1 MKRFVFGTS
10 AAAVTVLLIFWAAFT
25 MIPSGRLGD
34 VYERVSSP
42 LQSSLVIG
50 TSRAA
55 QAINPEIIN
64 ARLKKLYPTPP
75 YNFAFHLDASSYN
88 PVYEAAIYK
97 KLAPHDGKR
106 HLFVLAV
113 DPWALR
119 KLDSIPQEL
128 ALKSYSQRPNIEYIV
143 KNFSRTW
150 FSPLPTHSFVNRHG
164 RTEVDYV
171 PKSKAEWEK
180 RVSMRL
186 VSYNDMARKYRYDYS
201 SQQVL
206 ERIVRSLKKRGDV
219 FLVRIPISKPM
230 KKLEDAVCPDFDVK
244 MRNLSQKQNVKY
256 LNFSKADYSTTDG
269 NHLTQNEGNR
279 FSKALADSIYMSSR
293 Q

>member
-10 AAAVTVLLIFWAAFT
+10 AAAVTVLLIFGAAFA
-25 MIPSGRLGD
+25 MMPSGKMGD

-55 QAINPEIIN
+55 QAVNPEIIN
-64 ARLKKLYPTPP
+64 ARLKKLYPAPL

-88 PVYEAAIYK
+88 PVYETAIHK

-128 ALKSYSQRPNIEYIV
+128 ALKSYSKRPNIEYLS

-164 RTEVDYV
+164 RTEVDYA

-180 RVSMRL
+180 RAGMRL
-186 VSYNDMARKYRYDYS
+186 AAYNDMARKYRYDYS

-219 FLVRIPISKPM
+219 FLVRIPVSKPM
-230 KKLEDAVCPDFDVK
+230 KTLEDKVCPSFDTK
-244 MRNLSQKQNVKY
+244 MRNLSQKHNVKY
-256 LNFSKADYSTTDG
+256 LDFSKTDYSTTDG
-269 NHLTQNEGNR
+269 NHLTQSEGNR
-279 FSKALADSIYMSSR
+279 FSQALADSIRMSSL
-293 Q
+293 

>member
-10 AAAVTVLLIFWAAFT
+10 VAAVIVLLIFGAAFAMT
-25 MIPSGRLGD
+25 PSGRLGD

-55 QAINPEIIN
+55 QAVNPEIII
-64 ARLKKLYPTPP
+64 AHLKNIYPTPL
-75 YNFAFHLDASSYN
+75 YNFAFHLDASTYN
-88 PVYEAAIYK
+88 PVYETAIYK
-97 KLAPHDGKR
+97 KLTPSDEKR
-106 HLFVLAV
+106 NLFVLAV

-119 KLDSIPQEL
+119 ELDSIPQEL
-128 ALKSYSQRPNIEYIV
+128 ALKSYSQRPNIEYIA

-150 FSPLPTHSFVNRHG
+150 FSPLPTHSFVNRYG

-171 PKSKAEWEK
+171 PKSKTEWEK

-186 VSYNDMARKYRYDYS
+186 VAYNDMAKKYRYDYS

-206 ERIVRSLKKRGDV
+206 ERIVRSLKMRGDV
-219 FLVRIPISKPM
+219 FLVRIPVSKPM
-230 KKLEDAVCPDFDVK
+230 KKLEDAVCSDFDAK
-244 MRNLSQKQNVKY
+244 MRSLSQKHNVKY
-256 LNFSKADYSTTDG
+256 FNFSKADYSTTDG
-269 NHLTQNEGNR
+269 NHLTQSEGNR
-279 FSKALADSIYMSSR
+279 FSQTLADSIYVSLR
-293 Q
+293 

>member
-1 MKRFVFGTS
+1 MKRFVLGTS
-10 AAAVTVLLIFWAAFT
+10 ATAVIVLLIFGAAFA
-25 MIPSGRLGD
+25 MMPSGRMGD

-42 LQSSLVIG
+42 LQLSLVIG

-55 QAINPEIIN
+55 QAVNPEIIN
-64 ARLKKLYPTPP
+64 ARLKNLYPTPP

-88 PVYEAAIYK
+88 PVYETAIYK

-128 ALKSYSQRPNIEYIV
+128 ALKSYSQRPNMEYLA

-186 VSYNDMARKYRYDYS
+186 VAYNDMAKKYRYDYS

-219 FLVRIPISKPM
+219 FLVRIPVSKPM
-230 KKLEDAVCPDFDVK
+230 KTLEDAACPSFDAK
-244 MRNLSQKQNVKY
+244 MISLSQKHNVKY
-256 LNFSKADYSTTDG
+256 LDFSKTDYSTTDG
-269 NHLTQNEGNR
+269 NHLTQNEGDR
-279 FSKALADSIYMSSR
+279 FSQALADSIRMSL

>member
-1 MKRFVFGTS
+1 MRRFVIGTS
-10 AAAVTVLLIFWAAFT
+10 AAAVIVLLIFLTAFAI
-25 MIPSGRLGD
+25 IPSGRMGD

-55 QAINPEIIN
+55 QAVNPEIIN
-64 ARLKKLYPTPP
+64 ARLKNLYPATL

-88 PVYEAAIYK
+88 TVYETAIYK
-97 KLAPHDGKR
+97 KLAPYNGER
-106 HLFVLAV
+106 NLFVLAV

-128 ALKSYSQRPNIEYIV
+128 ALKSYSQRPNIEYLA

-150 FSPLPTHSFVNRHG
+150 FSPLPTHSFVNSHG

-171 PKSKAEWEK
+171 PKSRAEWEK

-186 VSYNDMARKYRYDYS
+186 AAYNDMAKKYRYDYS

-206 ERIVRSLKKRGDV
+206 ERILRNLKKRGDV
-219 FLVRIPISKPM
+219 FLVRIPVSKPM
-230 KKLEDAVCPDFDVK
+230 EILENTVCPDFDTK
-244 MRNLSQKQNVKY
+244 MKNLSQMHSVKY
-256 LNFSKADYSTTDG
+256 LNFSKTDYSTTDG
-269 NHLTQNEGNR
+269 NRLTQNEGNR
-279 FSKALADSIYMSSR
+279 FSQALADAIRMSSR
-293 Q
+293 

>member
-1 MKRFVFGTS
+1 MKRFVIGTS
-10 AAAVTVLLIFWAAFT
+10 AAAVIVLLIFLTAFAI
-25 MIPSGRLGD
+25 IPSGRLGD

-55 QAINPEIIN
+55 QAVNPGIIN
-64 ARLKKLYPTPP
+64 ARLKNLYSAPL

-88 PVYEAAIYK
+88 TVYETAIYK
-97 KLAPHDGKR
+97 KLAPYNGECN
-106 HLFVLAV
+106 LYILAV

-128 ALKSYSQRPNIEYIV
+128 ALNSYSQRPNIEYIA

-150 FSPLPTHSFVNRHG
+150 FSPLPTHSFVNSHG

-186 VSYNDMARKYRYDYS
+186 AAYNDMAKKYRYDYA

-206 ERIVRSLKKRGDV
+206 ERIVRNLKKRGNV

-230 KKLEDAVCPDFDVK
+230 EILENTVCPDFDTK
-244 MRNLSQKQNVKY
+244 MKNLSQMYNVKY
-256 LNFSKADYSTTDG
+256 LNFSKTDYSTTDG

-279 FSKALADSIYMSSR
+279 FSQTLADSIYVSSR
-293 Q
+293 